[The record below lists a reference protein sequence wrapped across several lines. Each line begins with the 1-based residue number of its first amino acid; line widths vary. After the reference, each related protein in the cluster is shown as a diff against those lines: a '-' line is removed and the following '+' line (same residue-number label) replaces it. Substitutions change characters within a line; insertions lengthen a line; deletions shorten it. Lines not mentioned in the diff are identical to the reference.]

1 MKVLNISYIIWL
13 LVLVLLS
20 ALIFNTIMVSF
31 DHNEQMYVTAGV
43 LASQGH
49 QLYFDFAYLQTPYL
63 PLIYGQIFRL
73 VDTTSYLFL
82 AKTLTFLFF
91 ISAALLLYCI
101 VWQVAKNQIL
111 AAGLTILFLLNS
123 TLLRVVEES
132 SNYVLPITLSFL
144 AFYLYLR
151 SREQTRWSSLILLFV
166 GLCLAVATGTKLYYG
181 LLMLPFLITLL
192 RYPRTLSL
200 QQRFYHQLVPFAI
213 GLLVGCLPML
223 WYLFQDYGL
232 FWFNNVGYHLLN
244 LAWLEV
250 NGYTEGITLVAKLE
264 EAADFL
270 LTIDS
275 ALLVVALGLAFLLYH
290 FHRADP
296 DRHKI
301 KPFPHAAPLFL
312 SISIVLAS
320 IPAVF
325 IPTPVHG
332 QYYAMPASL
341 LFLPLAVFYPVTDRL
356 GSLVLTRFL
365 WALIILSA
373 IAVAP
378 EFQEDWGQ
386 PWVTREVHVKSREI
400 GVAITNHTTSHSTN
414 HTPVPGKVATIAPIF
429 AVEAA
434 YPIYPELATGPFLYR
449 IGDLLTSQQLD
460 RYQATSP
467 KTIASLLAQEPP
479 IAILVSHEESEY
491 AESSYVAL
499 EEPLRRFAEENGY
512 FKVDKD
518 FYGSELYLIDRRID
532 HRSAWPGSD
541 LQ

>member
-1 MKVLNISYIIWL
+1 MKVLNTGYIVWL
-13 LVLVLLS
+13 LVLALLS

-43 LASQGH
+43 LASQGY
-49 QLYFDFAYLQTPYL
+49 QLYSDFAYLQTPYL
-63 PLIYGQIFRL
+63 PLLYGQIFRF
-73 VDTTSYLFL
+73 VDTTAYLFL

-91 ISAALLLYCI
+91 TSAALLLYCI
-101 VWQVAKNQIL
+101 VWQVAKNHIL

-151 SREQTRWSSLILLFV
+151 SREQTRWSSLTLLFV

-181 LLMLPFLITLL
+181 LLVLPFLITLL
-192 RYPRTLSL
+192 RYPRAFSL
-200 QQRFYHQLVPFAI
+200 QQRLYHQLVPFAI
-213 GLLVGCLPML
+213 GLLVGSLPML

-232 FWFNNVGYHLLN
+232 FWFNNVGYHVVN
-244 LAWLEV
+244 VAWLEM
-250 NGYTEGITLVAKLE
+250 NGYNQETTLVAKLE

-270 LTIDS
+270 LTTDN

-290 FHRADP
+290 FRRADP
-296 DRHKI
+296 DQHKI
-301 KPFPHAAPLFL
+301 KPSPHAAPLFL

-332 QYYAMPASL
+332 QYYAMPTSL
-341 LFLPLAVFYPVTDRL
+341 LFLPLAILYPATDRL
-356 GSLVLTRFL
+356 GLLGLPRFL
-365 WALIILSA
+365 WVLIIISA

-378 EFQEDWGQ
+378 GFQKDLGQ
-386 PWVTREVHVKSREI
+386 PWVTREVRTKSREI
-400 GVAITNHTTSHSTN
+400 RVTITNHSN
-414 HTPVPGKVATIAPIF
+414 VPGKVATIAPIF
-429 AVEAA
+429 ALEAT

-460 RYQATSP
+460 MYQATSP

-479 IAILVSHEESEY
+479 IAILVSHEDSEY
-491 AESSYVAL
+491 AESSYATL

-518 FYGSELYLIDRRID
+518 FYGSELYLIGR
-532 HRSAWPGSD
+532 RSAWPGPD